1 MKRTLLLLL
10 LLCLCPLSA
19 ALADTPTVALFYGPN
34 APLDELKAFD
44 IVVVDPDH
52 GDDPV
57 RYRKSYSEL
66 YAYVGVGEAHPSRT
80 WFKDIPGTARLADNR
95 DWGSLILDLS
105 PEDRQA
111 AMFGLYYLMR
121 DVVVSVAAFGGALL
135 WMISPVVN
143 FWTASLFGLAG
154 TVWFALKGRDVAR

>member
-52 GDDPV
+52 GDDPA

-105 PEDRQA
+105 QPVWSEFLLDRVFA
-111 AMFGLYYLMR
+111 P
-121 DVVVSVAAFGGALL
+121 L
-135 WMISPVVN
+135 WQKGYRGFFLDTLDSYR
-143 FWTASLFGLAG
+143 LAG
-154 TVWFALKGRDVAR
+154 KFDESAQQAGLVALI